1 MEHLEQNGPPMRLIF
16 MGTPQFAVP
25 VLQVLA
31 DLPDVT
37 ITGVVSPPD
46 RPAGRGRQTVSSPV
60 AQYARE
66 RGFPVLQPRSLRPPE
81 IQDELRALEPE
92 VIVVAAYGLL
102 LPPAV
107 LGLPPHG
114 CLNLHPS
121 LLPRHRGPSPVATCI
136 LDGDNVTG
144 TTLMLLDEG
153 LDTGP
158 LIAKAERALTGSET
172 TAGLTEALFS
182 LGAVL
187 LAENLKPWVEGRL
200 TATPQDAAQAT
211 ATRKLE
217 RDDGLADW
225 AQPAETLD
233 RRRRAFTPWPGLF
246 TYWDGKGLK
255 LLETEPLASQPAE
268 DNIFGQVVVT
278 GLTDV
283 PVAVATSNGLLGLK
297 RLQLEG
303 RRAVSAKEF
312 IIGFPAF
319 AGSVL
324 G

>member
-31 DLPDVT
+31 DLTDVT

-60 AQYARE
+60 ALYARE

-114 CLNLHPS
+114 CLNPHPS

-136 LDGDNVTG
+136 LDGDKR
-144 TTLMLLDEG
+144 D
-153 LDTGP
+153 
-158 LIAKAERALTGSET
+158 
-172 TAGLTEALFS
+172 
-182 LGAVL
+182 
-187 LAENLKPWVEGRL
+187 
-200 TATPQDAAQAT
+200 
-211 ATRKLE
+211 
-217 RDDGLADW
+217 RDDAD
-225 AQPAETLD
+225 AL
-233 RRRRAFTPWPGLF
+233 
-246 TYWDGKGLK
+246 
-255 LLETEPLASQPAE
+255 
-268 DNIFGQVVVT
+268 
-278 GLTDV
+278 
-283 PVAVATSNGLLGLK
+283 
-297 RLQLEG
+297 G
-303 RRAVSAKEF
+303 RRTRHRTVNRPSRTS
-312 IIGFPAF
+312 G
-319 AGSVL
+319 
-324 G
+324 